1 MWGDAVRPGR
11 DREQR
16 RRVHGAPAVSRE
28 RPRFTVPCGTPG
40 GVVPRIGPAIA
51 EGRTK
56 LLRGR
61 GVSSMARPR
70 RRPDSPPPGDSRS
83 GSGGVVSG
91 GGAPR
96 HQAADRGAILRRSA
110 EGRLN
115 RPEAARGRACATMV
129 LRHPVRRC
137 PWPSAPENVCVAR
150 VRVALRRLPSRDAAP
165 FIPSRLPVVPAV
177 KRMRVPEGTRSPG
190 RKRFLGETHRAP
202 ARGERASSRNANG
215 CPSGGNDRDSAP
227 GVASSGPDHHVWGG
241 RVADGGRKG
250 VAAVPLDH
258 TA

>member
-190 RKRFLGETHRAP
+190 RKRFLGGAIERQREENERRAEMRTGVQVAETTATP
-202 ARGERASSRNANG
+202 LRASL
-215 CPSGGNDRDSAP
+215 AP
-227 GVASSGPDHHVWGG
+227 GRITTCGVDVWQTAGE
-241 RVADGGRKG
+241 KG
-250 VAAVPLDH
+250 SRPSRFDH